1 MFIHGAINK
10 AKAQEAEKVAISLKV
25 SVDIKRKLQKIA
37 DDNNVSLN
45 NLCASILESVLD
57 GELDE
62 HGTMKIVEELT
73 KAKNSL
79 NSIREAIANGENEIH
94 GKDGVLYYMHDE
106 EAIASAKVIAL
117 TSELK
122 RRGEK

>member
-1 MFIHGAINK
+1 MLIHSAINK

-25 SVDIKRKLQKIA
+25 SVDIKKQLQKVA

-62 HGTMKIVEELT
+62 QGTMKLIEELNKSKKYLSECQRMIREGNDTIEAVDGTFIDFHVEEKINL
-73 KAKNSL
+73 AKIS
-79 NSIREAIANGENEIH
+79 
-94 GKDGVLYYMHDE
+94 
-106 EAIASAKVIAL
+106 AL
-117 TSELK
+117 TSELNK
-122 RRGEK
+122 RGTK